1 MSGFRLPAAP
11 STPPFGPRTWGRK
24 MRGFGGEK
32 WAIFGAFLDLC
43 GFVVRLVSCAD
54 ALLRSTGHTGN
65 VIRMYQTRREDFYQ
79 QWAAAHEK
87 SGHVEFTVSDIKKEV
102 DEIFRAYKRL
112 SQRTVYDI
120 VRLYTEVLGVTAA
133 RRTRRNFTEQVF
145 TPEQVGEIL
154 YGIDRKFNSTLS
166 YAEAFLE
173 MRQRKFGEEPSAL
186 ASASPS
192 GSVDLSE
199 VLAELRSLR
208 AEVAQLRSAGS
219 GGESSSELEGVRAEV
234 ASLRSEVEQ
243 LRRGALTRANL
254 WRAVVAMVGLS
265 VPGGDV
271 SPERFMA
278 YLGVDESELEAMS
291 HFGLDGAGE

>member
-1 MSGFRLPAAP
+1 MLGFRLPAAP

-24 MRGFGGEK
+24 MRGFGGGE
-32 WAIFGAFLDLC
+32 WAILGAFLDLC
-43 GFVVRLVSCAD
+43 GFVVRPVSCAD

-65 VIRMYQTRREDFYQ
+65 VIRMYQTGREDFYQ

-186 ASASPS
+186 AFASQS
-192 GSVDLSE
+192 GSADVSE

-208 AEVAQLRSAGS
+208 AEVERLRGS
-219 GGESSSELEGVRAEV
+219 GSGESLGELVALRAEV
-234 ASLRSEVEQ
+234 TSLRSEVEQ
-243 LRRGALTRANL
+243 LRRGALTRADL

-291 HFGLDGAGE
+291 RFGLDGAGE

>member
-1 MSGFRLPAAP
+1 
-11 STPPFGPRTWGRK
+11 
-24 MRGFGGEK
+24 MRGFGGGK
-32 WAIFGAFLDLC
+32 WAILGAFLNLC
-43 GFVVRLVSCAD
+43 SFVARLVSCAD
-54 ALLRSTGHTGN
+54 ALLRVTGHTGN

-79 QWAAAHEK
+79 QWAAAYEK

-102 DEIFRAYKRL
+102 DEIFCAYKRL

-133 RRTRRNFTEQVF
+133 RRTRRNFSEQVF

-173 MRQRKFGEEPSAL
+173 MRQRKFGEEPSVL
-186 ASASPS
+186 ASASQS
-192 GSVDLSE
+192 GSGDVSE

-208 AEVAQLRSAGS
+208 AEVERLRGS
-219 GGESSSELEGVRAEV
+219 GSGESLGELVALRAEV

-243 LRRGALTRANL
+243 LRRAALTRTDL
-254 WRAVVAMVGLS
+254 WRAVVTMVGLS
-265 VPGGDV
+265 SGDV

-291 HFGLDGAGE
+291 RFELDGAGE